1 MLFLLFPAA
10 IWPSQTRFQFREWSN
25 DNCTTRCVNDRM
37 HSKRPSW
44 QDRIINGKLA
54 SSGVEHVDDII
65 TLPKMMMLA
74 SPFAPRLVTS

>member
-1 MLFLLFPAA
+1 MN
-10 IWPSQTRFQFREWSN
+10 R
-25 DNCTTRCVNDRM
+25 
-37 HSKRPSW
+37 
-44 QDRIINGKLA
+44 KLA